1 MKYLPDFSIISKHFS
16 ELFAI
21 AGLALLG
28 YGLFLF
34 EPFVGYSV
42 AGFLLFAYG
51 VTIDILSV
59 VVSRRR
65 AE

>member
-1 MKYLPDFSIISKHFS
+1 VKYLPDLSFISKHFS
-16 ELFAI
+16 EIFAI
-21 AGLALLG
+21 IGLALLG

-51 VTIDILSV
+51 VTIDVLAVIV
-59 VVSRRR
+59 KRVRP
-65 AE
+65 E